1 MIGATSQ
8 LAGLS
13 FSIMATWRTQHE
25 EPPPPPPPPTSYY
38 RHKEYKPANESMATN
53 PYEMHGHINSSF
65 LIPRTK
71 WDFLVA
77 SLSAC
82 ITFML
87 KAIATIL

>member
-1 MIGATSQ
+1 MKN
-8 LAGLS
+8 
-13 FSIMATWRTQHE
+13 
-25 EPPPPPPPPTSYY
+25 PPSPTSYY

-65 LIPRTK
+65 LIPR
-71 WDFLVA
+71 DFLVA